1 MSSSEFTSL
10 NEFFD
15 SNSLPILIEDND
27 RIDSNSFPILV
38 EDNDQIDSIL
48 EFDEFSFQESM
59 NDAINIEL
67 VDDNIEENLSMKEF
81 DKVTPCV
88 IIDNDKN
95 GNKIERCNCIDRN
108 RSISNLSG
116 SFEIDSGAVKEVGE
130 DIQRLDDINAK
141 NKLLN
146 LLIQVFKDFNTE
158 VSTKPI
164 VQDFTSTESIVEE
177 SSIPSNN
184 LIVPR
189 PTLFL
194 LSVAF
199 RVNKMPTNENLQSN
213 KSQTESYIKFKRKQR
228 KLPPPVFNETNLIKL
243 TTFLASVILTFAFPN
258 AKIWLTQVMSSL
270 CQKPRL
276 MPYLYSILQKV
287 HVISHTRH
295 HENRNMNKRISRA
308 VPASKLKT
316 GRNIWNLAV
325 IDNIDIKDHT
335 FSYGNIFDVTRN
347 TSHATLRMV
356 FQFDLPDL
364 PMFQPTI
371 KEPLFS
377 ENSFVE
383 NWIEKFN
390 NVFDA
395 LYNTYIKNFYKENAD
410 ISIQQYIISIRTGN
424 LELQLKSLNAFAPL
438 FPITGKS
445 RYAESLQ
452 VAASINLTRE
462 NHYLGY
468 DEALETF
475 GVKERLLI
483 LYDEYVD
490 DISTSRNIR
499 TMNDRNEALWKLVD
513 KLLETFNDSSPE
525 ECPMFTEAKQLT
537 TKAEVSEMS
546 IQQPEISNQIEEDV
560 PVPSTSNLTLLDP
573 IVI

>member
-130 DIQRLDDINAK
+130 DIQRLGMC
-141 NKLLN
+141 LRHLN
-146 LLIQVFKDFNTE
+146 YDQNTLHKPLPGE
-158 VSTKPI
+158 TQVSTKPI

-199 RVNKMPTNENLQSN
+199 RQHLSGNH
-213 KSQTESYIKFKRKQR
+213 I
-228 KLPPPVFNETNLIKL
+228 
-243 TTFLASVILTFAFPN
+243 IL
-258 AKIWLTQVMSSL
+258 KKGDS
-270 CQKPRL
+270 
-276 MPYLYSILQKV
+276 
-287 HVISHTRH
+287 
-295 HENRNMNKRISRA
+295 
-308 VPASKLKT
+308 
-316 GRNIWNLAV
+316 
-325 IDNIDIKDHT
+325 D
-335 FSYGNIFDVTRN
+335 
-347 TSHATLRMV
+347 
-356 FQFDLPDL
+356 
-364 PMFQPTI
+364 
-371 KEPLFS
+371 FS
-377 ENSFVE
+377 EEEGQTTTMTPESRS
-383 NWIEKFN
+383 
-390 NVFDA
+390 
-395 LYNTYIKNFYKENAD
+395 AD
-410 ISIQQYIISIRTGN
+410 
-424 LELQLKSLNAFAPL
+424 L
-438 FPITGKS
+438 F
-445 RYAESLQ
+445 
-452 VAASINLTRE
+452 
-462 NHYLGY
+462 
-468 DEALETF
+468 
-475 GVKERLLI
+475 
-483 LYDEYVD
+483 
-490 DISTSRNIR
+490 
-499 TMNDRNEALWKLVD
+499 
-513 KLLETFNDSSPE
+513 
-525 ECPMFTEAKQLT
+525 
-537 TKAEVSEMS
+537 
-546 IQQPEISNQIEEDV
+546 
-560 PVPSTSNLTLLDP
+560 
-573 IVI
+573 

>member
-130 DIQRLDDINAK
+130 DIQRLGMCLRHLNYDQNTLHKPLPGETQEVITAQCIYGMFVDAIFRFHVEAYIIVQQWKDYLILQSFQTNIPQRVRYICTNCWVLNGGHLHIRTGTKHPKPCIHDKESSLSLILFSKWINNVASSDDINAK

-213 KSQTESYIKFKRKQR
+213 KSQTESYIKFSKS
-228 KLPPPVFNETNLIKL
+228 
-243 TTFLASVILTFAFPN
+243 LATSVW
-258 AKIWLTQVMSSL
+258 K
-270 CQKPRL
+270 
-276 MPYLYSILQKV
+276 
-287 HVISHTRH
+287 SHTKLI
-295 HENRNMNKRISRA
+295 ENKETLEN
-308 VPASKLKT
+308 P
-316 GRNIWNLAV
+316 
-325 IDNIDIKDHT
+325 
-335 FSYGNIFDVTRN
+335 
-347 TSHATLRMV
+347 ATLAEFYEIMPK
-356 FQFDLPDL
+356 DLTDL
-364 PMFQPTI
+364 IF
-371 KEPLFS
+371 
-377 ENSFVE
+377 
-383 NWIEKFN
+383 
-390 NVFDA
+390 
-395 LYNTYIKNFYKENAD
+395 
-410 ISIQQYIISIRTGN
+410 
-424 LELQLKSLNAFAPL
+424 
-438 FPITGKS
+438 
-445 RYAESLQ
+445 
-452 VAASINLTRE
+452 
-462 NHYLGY
+462 
-468 DEALETF
+468 
-475 GVKERLLI
+475 
-483 LYDEYVD
+483 
-490 DISTSRNIR
+490 
-499 TMNDRNEALWKLVD
+499 
-513 KLLETFNDSSPE
+513 
-525 ECPMFTEAKQLT
+525 
-537 TKAEVSEMS
+537 
-546 IQQPEISNQIEEDV
+546 
-560 PVPSTSNLTLLDP
+560 
-573 IVI
+573 